1 MSAMNETFPLSAGQ
15 DAPLTLDF
23 EYVPAV
29 NLAFQQNDQ
38 PIVRKL
44 EIANVSERPLRD
56 LVCVVFAEPEF
67 VSRTEIPIASI
78 EAGESVAVLEPRIA
92 LNYAFLAGLSDAA
105 AGTLH
110 VEILD
115 HRGNAL
121 LRESFPAAAYSP
133 DQWLGKDTIPEL
145 LAAFVTPN
153 LEVVTGLMSRVADE
167 LERATGDAAIQGY
180 QADRKR
186 VYEICAAIYRAV
198 AALGIRYSNPPSSFG
213 SPGQRIRFA
222 DTVCRYRLGTCLD
235 LSLLFASVM
244 EQCMLHP
251 AIIFHK
257 GHAYVGC
264 HLKKNYFPDV
274 PMDDLQTL
282 RKLTA
287 LDEFLVFETTMV
299 CEGGTFSEAETCARA
314 RHLNVGDD
322 FEFAVDV
329 VRARHSGIFPLPLL
343 RSAGGIEF
351 AETSPKPTALPD
363 EDARRIRE
371 EIDLESLAAGTP
383 RDGGR
388 AERWRQNLLDLS
400 LRNRLLNSRDDRCAV
415 PLTCADITKLEDKM
429 AANETLSIAPLSKLL
444 GEKDLRALESHRS
457 TELETEI
464 RDLLA
469 TELEQKRLR
478 SLLPENE
485 LKKRLTELYRR
496 SRTDLEESGVNTVF
510 LAVGFLEWKI
520 APEDEC
526 SFLAPILLMP
536 VRLLRRS
543 PAENPSVS
551 RIDDDTIVNAALLEL
566 LRREHRIEIPG
577 LNPLPCDGSGTDVAR
592 VLAIFRRATLNM
604 HGWEVR
610 EEARIGHFSFG
621 KFLMWNDLRKHA
633 DAFAAHPIVG
643 HLVGGN
649 GVFDDGVEAFPP
661 EEVGRR
667 IDPAKLFCPM
677 NADSSQLA
685 AVLYSEAGKNFVLH
699 GPPGTGK
706 SQTITNIIAH
716 NLALGRRVLFV
727 SEKKAALDVV
737 RSRLDAVG
745 LRPFCLEL
753 HSDKAGKA
761 DVLKQFAEALE
772 VAERAEPEAWA
783 ESIAALESSRAE
795 LNAYVAALH
804 RPYPNGLSAHAC
816 FSLLFERGATA
827 GTEEKLDADC
837 LSHTKD
843 DLREFRETAKTL
855 AEAFASTSGRGREA
869 FRALAPAEWSPSF
882 ERALGEEATR
892 LADAAEKL
900 DAARNAFAGTLD
912 LADAEAFPHEK
923 SGALLNLARILREP
937 EYVPAGFLSDAFPQ
951 TEKFVRATLDEISR
965 RDALAKKLSEFRL
978 DAVAA
983 LDFDATERRV
993 REIREK
999 FVLVR
1004 PFAARAFLRGLSG
1017 LKRNGSAAPSFDELA
1032 TALET
1037 MRRWRDSRD
1046 ACAHAETRATE
1057 IFGGLWNDGA
1067 PERATTEAA
1076 LGRAKKMHANA
1087 DEITRAG
1094 TPGHARLLERLA
1106 RAGTGKAAAALA
1118 DAHENFSARLE
1129 RFSRDFA
1136 PTLADEELPPRELAA
1151 RLRLIPGNLDEL
1163 RRSLLYL
1170 ERRAAAERAGA
1181 GTLIRALE
1189 RGDVSAEDF
1198 RERAET
1204 AYRRTM
1210 LEGVLDAEPR
1220 LRRFI
1225 GEKHEA
1231 EIRRFREADARYLS
1245 LSRELV
1251 FARLAE
1257 RVAQVRA
1264 DSKNCGPAL
1273 GLLRRECEKRA
1284 RQKPVRQL
1292 LEQIR
1297 PLVPA
1302 LKPCFLMS
1310 PLSVA
1315 QYLSTDA
1322 SAAFDLVVF
1331 DEASQIPVWDAV
1343 GAILRGKQLIVVG
1356 DPKQMPPTDFFRK
1369 KTDERDDDE
1378 TEDEFP
1384 ENVTAGD
1391 EPESIL
1397 DECLAAGIFSAHLTW
1412 HYRSRCE
1419 SLIAFSNRR
1428 YYGDRLTTFPAA
1440 RKSPELGVRFEFVP
1454 DGVYDRHWKRTNRRE
1469 AEALVAFIFRRL
1481 ADPAMR
1487 EKSMGVVTFSLPQRD
1502 LIEDLVERERVKH
1515 PELDGYFGDG
1525 NAENFFV
1532 KNLENVQGDER
1543 DAILF
1548 SVGYARDAG
1557 GAMSMNFGPLNR
1569 QGGERRLNVAVTRA
1583 KEQIVVFSSIHG
1595 AQIDLARTQ
1604 AVGAAHLK
1612 YFLDYAE
1619 KGLRLIPDADGRAA
1633 KTAETDGVADSVAAF
1648 LESRGYAVKR
1658 DVGNSDL
1665 RVDVAVRA
1673 PERPE
1678 EFLLGIECDG
1688 NAYRDQRTARDRDH
1702 LRDAVLKSL
1711 GWKIFRLW
1719 TPAWAFDRSRTEA
1732 ALLEAL
1738 SKSGAR
1744 RAKDGE

>member
-1 MSAMNETFPLSAGQ
+1 MSAMNETFPLSAAGH
-15 DAPLTLDF
+15 DSPLTLDF
-23 EYVPAV
+23 DYVPAV

-44 EIANVSERPLRD
+44 EIANASEKPLRD
-56 LVCVVFAEPEF
+56 LVCVVSAEPEF
-67 VSRTEIPIASI
+67 ISRAEIPVASI
-78 EAGESVAVLEPRIA
+78 DAGESVAVLEPKIS
-92 LNYAFLAGLSDAA
+92 LNYAFLATLSDAA
-105 AGTLH
+105 AGTLS
-110 VEILD
+110 VEIRD
-115 HRGNAL
+115 GNGNAL
-121 LRESFPAAAYSP
+121 LRENFPAAAYSP
-133 DQWLGKDTIPEL
+133 DQWLGKDAIPEL

-167 LERATGDAAIQGY
+167 LEHATGDAAIQGY

-198 AALGIRYSNPPSSFG
+198 ASLGIRYSNPPSSFG

-282 RKLTA
+282 RKLTE

-299 CEGGTFSEAETCARA
+299 CSGESFSEAETYARS

-343 RSAGGIEF
+343 RSVGGIEF
-351 AETSPKPTALPD
+351 EETAPKPPATTEEA
-363 EDARRIRE
+363 ARKIRE
-371 EIDLESLAAGTP
+371 EIDLESLAAETP
-383 RDGGR
+383 RDSGR

-415 PLTCADITKLEDKM
+415 PLTCADVTKLEDKM

-444 GEKDLRALESHRS
+444 GEKDLLALESHRA

-510 LAVGFLEWKI
+510 LAVGFLEWKT
-520 APEDEC
+520 APEDER

-536 VRLLRRS
+536 VRLHRRS
-543 PAENPSVS
+543 PAENPRVS
-551 RIDDDTIVNAALLEL
+551 RIDEDTIVNAALLEL
-566 LRREHRIEIPG
+566 LRREHGIEIPG

-592 VLAIFRRATLNM
+592 VLGIFRRATLNM
-604 HGWEVR
+604 RGWEVR

-649 GVFDDGVEAFPP
+649 GVFDDGVSAFPP

-667 IDPAKLFCPM
+667 LDPAKLFCPM

-761 DVLKQFAEALE
+761 DVLKQFAESLE
-772 VAERAEPEAWA
+772 VADRDEPDAWA
-783 ESIAALESSRAE
+783 ANVNALERSRAE

-816 FSLLFERGATA
+816 FSRIFEKGAEA
-827 GTEEKLDADC
+827 EAAEKLDADC
-837 LSHTKD
+837 LSHTEA
-843 DLREFRETAKTL
+843 DLNEFRETAKTL
-855 AEAFASTSGRGREA
+855 AEAFASTSGRGRKA
-869 FRALAPAEWSPSF
+869 FRALAPAEWSPGF
-882 ERALGEEATR
+882 ERTLGEKATR

-900 DAARNAFAGTLD
+900 DAAQNAFTKTLGLGDD
-912 LADAEAFPHEK
+912 LPPEK
-923 SGALLNLARILREP
+923 SDALRALARILREP
-937 EYVPAGFLSDAFPQ
+937 EHVPAGFLSDAFPQ

-965 RDALAKKLSEFRL
+965 RDALAEKLSPFRL
-978 DAVAA
+978 DAVAD
-983 LDFDATERRV
+983 LDFGTTERRV
-993 REIREK
+993 EEIRGK
-999 FVLVR
+999 FALLR
-1004 PFAARAFLRGLSG
+1004 PFAARGFLRGLSG
-1017 LKRNGSAAPSFDELA
+1017 LKKSGGALSLDELSG
-1032 TALET
+1032 ALET
-1037 MRRWRDSRD
+1037 MRLWRESRD
-1046 ACAHAETRATE
+1046 ACAKARARAER

-1067 PERATTEAA
+1067 PARERTESA
-1076 LGRAKKMHANA
+1076 LGRAKKMRELA
-1087 DEITRAG
+1087 DKIEDAG
-1094 TPGHARLLERLA
+1094 TPGHAGLFERLS
-1106 RAGTGKAAAALA
+1106 RAGTEKTAAALA
-1118 DAHENFSARLE
+1118 DAHEDFSALLAD
-1129 RFSRDFA
+1129 FSRNFA
-1136 PTLADEELPPRELAA
+1136 PTLADENATPRGLAA
-1151 RLRLIPGNLDEL
+1151 ELRLIPENLDEL
-1163 RRSLLYL
+1163 RRALLYL
-1170 ERRAAAERAGA
+1170 ERREAAERAGA

-1231 EIRRFREADARYLS
+1231 EIRRFREADARYLA

-1257 RVAQVRA
+1257 RVARARA
-1264 DSKNCGPAL
+1264 DSKNCGTAL

-1284 RQKPVRQL
+1284 RHKPVRQL

-1315 QYLSTDA
+1315 QYLTTDA

-1369 KTDERDDDE
+1369 KTEESDGDE
-1378 TEDEFP
+1378 TEDEQP
-1384 ENVTAGD
+1384 ENAAAGD

-1397 DECLAAGIFSAHLTW
+1397 DECIAAGIFSAHLTW

-1428 YYGDRLTTFPAA
+1428 YYDDRLTTFPAA

-1454 DGVYDRHWKRTNRRE
+1454 DGVYDRQGRRTNRRE

-1487 EKSMGVVTFSLPQRD
+1487 KKSMGVVTFSLPQRD
-1502 LIEDLVERERVKH
+1502 LIEDILERERVKH
-1515 PELDGYFGDG
+1515 PELDEYFGDG

-1548 SVGYARDAG
+1548 SVGYARDARG
-1557 GAMSMNFGPLNR
+1557 TTSMNFGPLNR

-1583 KEQIVVFSSIHG
+1583 KEQIVVFSSMHG
-1595 AQIDLARTQ
+1595 SQIDLSRTQ

-1619 KGLRLIPDADGRAA
+1619 KGLRLLPAVGGRAA
-1633 KTAETDGVADSVAAF
+1633 KATETDGVADSVAAF

-1665 RVDVAVRA
+1665 RVDVAVSA
-1673 PERPE
+1673 PERPD

-1702 LRDAVLKSL
+1702 LRDSVLESL

-1732 ALLEAL
+1732 ALLKAL
-1738 SKSGAR
+1738 SAR
-1744 RAKDGE
+1744 